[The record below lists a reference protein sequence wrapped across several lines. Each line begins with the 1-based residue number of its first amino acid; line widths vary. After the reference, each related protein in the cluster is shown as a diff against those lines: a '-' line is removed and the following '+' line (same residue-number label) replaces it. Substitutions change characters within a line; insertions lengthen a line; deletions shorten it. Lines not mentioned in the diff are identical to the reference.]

1 MTKKACQFWL
11 ASVASVVVL
20 CSRVSAGDV
29 EELKREIELA
39 QRCYYDGDFSGAI
52 DACAAAKKLLA
63 NDEVRK
69 DLYEDNVRWQ
79 AVECQVLSMQA
90 VIRSEQGDF
99 ASAEAAIKQAKAVKG
114 RSKEDDAW
122 IDVANGDLLL
132 ARAGILVPVGDLGD
146 DWQKQSKTR
155 AAYRVRAKKFYETA
169 REVMN
174 DVGINTYGGDNGYR
188 LSSRINAG
196 LGRILSGSAAAADS
210 GARKAMA
217 FAKRQ
222 FDDAESD
229 LRNTKLYSDI
239 LAPNT
244 KWPLSLKQLLLQMEQ
259 KKLSDSDQDAIHREY
274 SRVIQEWV
282 RLQCDRAELAAVEAA
297 ATNAQGPQLA
307 EAEAFF
313 RKAKDMCVEH
323 FGPRHPNN
331 SRIDLSQAVF
341 YLGRAVAARDMAK
354 KGQGGDA
361 REQLKAQYQS
371 FFWDAIFVAES
382 ARKTLSDSLDRK
394 HPLRV
399 DALLLE
405 LTALDQGQAVASRPR
420 QEIVEEINALLGK

>member
-1 MTKKACQFWL
+1 MKKACQFWF
-11 ASVASVVVL
+11 ASVALVAIL
-20 CSRVSAGDV
+20 CFRVSAENSDD
-29 EELKREIELA
+29 LKREIELA
-39 QRCYYDGDFSGAI
+39 QRSYYDGDFAGAI
-52 DACAAAKKLLA
+52 EACAQAKKILA
-63 NDEVRK
+63 MDEVRK
-69 DLYEDNVRWQ
+69 DLAEDRIRWQ

-99 ASAEAAIKQAKAVKG
+99 ESAEALIKQAKSVKG

-132 ARAGILVPVGDLGD
+132 ARAGTLVPVGKLGD
-146 DWQKQSKTR
+146 DWQKQFKTR
-155 AAYRVRAKKFYETA
+155 DAYRVRAKKFYEAA

-174 DVGINTYGGDNGYR
+174 DVGLDTYGGDNGYR

-196 LGRILSGSAAAADS
+196 LARILAGSAAAAGS
-210 GARKAMA
+210 GNLKAIA
-217 FAKRQ
+217 FANRQ

-239 LAPNT
+239 LAPNA

-259 KKLSDSDQDAIHREY
+259 KKLANADQDAIHREY

-282 RLQCDRAELAAVEAA
+282 RLQCDRAELAAIEAA
-297 ATNAQGPQLA
+297 VVNAQGLQLA
-307 EAEAFF
+307 ETEAFF

-354 KGQGGDA
+354 QGQGGDSP
-361 REQLKAQYQS
+361 EQLKAQYQS
-371 FFWDAIFVAES
+371 FFWDANFVADS
-382 ARKTLSDSLDRK
+382 ARKTLSDALHRK

-420 QEIVEEINALLGK
+420 KEIVEDLNALLGN